1 MGYTHYWNYTK
12 PSKDFDDE
20 YINVLLDINLGLKN
34 LDKSIVLRGGDG
46 TGTPEFTRERI
57 CFNGDGQQGLDHE
70 TFLFNKE
77 PDNFKFCKTNHK
89 PYDFFVGVC
98 LLSLSNRITGFEF
111 SSDGDN
117 REWEPIILFYQKFIG
132 EIKPSIL
139 EKLLTLQD
147 NF

>member
-1 MGYTHYWNYTK
+1 MGYTHYWSFLR
-12 PSKDFDDE
+12 PSNNFEDE

-57 CFNGDGQQGLDHE
+57 CFNGDGQQGLGHE

-77 PDNFKFCKTNHK
+77 PDNFKFCKTNNK

-98 LLSLSNRITGFEF
+98 LLSLANRMTGFEF

>member
-1 MGYTHYWNYTK
+1 MEFFKTSNN
-12 PSKDFDDE
+12 FEDE

-46 TGTPEFTRERI
+46 TGLPEFTRERI

-70 TFLFNKE
+70 TFYFDKE

-98 LLSLSNRITGFEF
+98 LLSLANRVTGFEF

>member
-46 TGTPEFTRERI
+46 TGLPEFTRERI

-70 TFLFNKE
+70 TFYFDKN
-77 PDNFKFCKTNHK
+77 PTDFTFCKTNNK

-98 LLSLSNRITGFEF
+98 LLSIANRITGFEF

-139 EKLLTLQD
+139 YKLLSLEEI
-147 NF
+147 